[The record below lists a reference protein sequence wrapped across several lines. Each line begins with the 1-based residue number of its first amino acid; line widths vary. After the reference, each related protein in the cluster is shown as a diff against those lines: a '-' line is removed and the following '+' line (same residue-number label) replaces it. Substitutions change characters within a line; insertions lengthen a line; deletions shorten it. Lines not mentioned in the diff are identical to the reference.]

1 MYAGFS
7 PCFHELRCPR
17 KALFLNVYIS
27 LCSTKHL
34 KYARAYIDFNKSD
47 DVIEFA
53 EVFKGHVF
61 VNEKG
66 NV

>member
-1 MYAGFS
+1 MFT
-7 PCFHELRCPR
+7 
-17 KALFLNVYIS
+17 FL
-27 LCSTKHL
+27 LCSPKHL
-34 KYARAYIDFNKSD
+34 KYARAYIDFNKPD

-66 NV
+66 NVQNIN